1 MQHMRV
7 TTSIRFTADETELLD
22 AWAAYLAASAPGV
35 IRGTRS
41 EAVRHLLRKATPPAK
56 PGEHEAR
63 IRRAHTALYGE
74 HP

>member
-1 MQHMRV
+1 VRVKLQH
-7 TTSIRFTADETELLD
+7 SKAFADHHGHV
-22 AWAAYLAASAPGV
+22 AAGFYFEIQADGNP
-35 IRGTRS
+35 